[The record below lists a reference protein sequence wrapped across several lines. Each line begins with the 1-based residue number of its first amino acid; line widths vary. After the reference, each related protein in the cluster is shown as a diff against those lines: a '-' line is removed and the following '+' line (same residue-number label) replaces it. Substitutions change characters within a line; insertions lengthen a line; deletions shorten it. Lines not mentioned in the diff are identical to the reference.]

1 MGSEDTNTS
10 TKKPPPASLT
20 LLLSTKC
27 FPIKPSSPVLP
38 ASNSPENKGS
48 DEVNGHGAASPR
60 LSAKATTAAAIR
72 KKPGGWKAM
81 PYILGNETFERLATF
96 GLLANFM
103 VYLVKMY
110 RMDQVAASN
119 VINIW
124 MGVTN
129 FAPLVGA
136 FISDA
141 YAGRFRTIAFAS
153 FASFLGMLT
162 MTLTAWLRQLHPPPC
177 TAPSQSMMN
186 ASHPPC
192 VSPSGGQ
199 LGVLFLGLGLLS
211 IGTGG
216 IRPCSIP
223 FGVDQFDP
231 ATEEGARGINSFYN
245 WYYTSFTVVLL
256 ITQTLVVYIQDSVSW
271 VIGFGIPTILML
283 CSIVLFFFGTRIY
296 VHVKPEGSVF
306 TGIIQVFV
314 VAFKKRR
321 LRVPDAKGGGSDVAK
336 VAYYDPPVKDA
347 ALLSKLPLTDEFR
360 CLNKAAMILEN
371 DVTAEGGPVSQW
383 TLCSVQ
389 QVEEVKCLLRVGPI
403 WAAGIISFTA
413 MTQQGT
419 FTISQALTMDRHLGP
434 RFQIPSGSLVVI
446 SFLTIGLWLPFYDRI
461 LVPALRKV
469 TGHEGG
475 ITLLQRIGIGTVFS
489 VLSMVVAGLV
499 ERDRRAHANS
509 HPGQPPISVFWLA
522 PQLILMGFCEAFN
535 IIGQIEFFNRQFPD
549 NMRSIANSLFFCSF
563 AGSSYLSSVVIA
575 VVHRV
580 TGGDGRPNWLVNDLN
595 AGRLD
600 YYYYLLAA
608 MGIVNFGYFLVVA
621 HRYRYK
627 SPLQHNKPHFDVE
640 LSRATDV

>member
-1 MGSEDTNTS
+1 MGSEADSTNS
-10 TKKPPPASLT
+10 KNPPPAASLT

-27 FPIKPSSPVLP
+27 FPIKPSPPPP
-38 ASNSPENKGS
+38 ASSDSPENKGS
-48 DEVNGHGAASPR
+48 DEMNGHGAASPC
-60 LSAKATTAAAIR
+60 LSAKATAAAAIR

-103 VYLVKMY
+103 VYLVRVY
-110 RMDQVAASN
+110 RMDQVMASN

-124 MGVTN
+124 SGLTN

-136 FISDA
+136 FISDS

-162 MTLTAWLRQLHPPPC
+162 MTLTAWLRHLHPPPC
-177 TAPSQSMMN
+177 TALPQAMN
-186 ASHPPC
+186 SSHPLCAGPT
-192 VSPSGGQ
+192 GGQ
-199 LGVLFLGLGLLS
+199 LGILFLGLGLLS
-211 IGTGG
+211 VGTGG

-231 ATEEGARGINSFYN
+231 ATEEGARGITSFYN
-245 WYYTSFTVVLL
+245 WYYMSFTVVLL
-256 ITQTLVVYIQDSVSW
+256 ITQTVVVYVQDSVSW

-306 TGIIQVFV
+306 TGIVQVFV
-314 VAFKKRR
+314 AAHKKRR
-321 LRVPDAKGGGSDVAK
+321 LRTPDINDSRSEVAK
-336 VAYYDPPVKDA
+336 AAYYDPPVKDT
-347 ALLSKLPLTDEFR
+347 ALLTKLPLTDEFR

-371 DVTAEGGPVSQW
+371 DLTAEGTPTSLW

-389 QVEEVKCLLRVGPI
+389 RVEEVKCIMRIGPI
-403 WAAGIISFTA
+403 WASGIVSFTA

-419 FTISQALTMDRHLGP
+419 FTISQALMMDRHLGP

-446 SFLTIGLWLPFYDRI
+446 SFLTIGLWLPFYDRV

-475 ITLLQRIGIGTVFS
+475 ITLLQRMGIGIVFS
-489 VLSMVVAGLV
+489 ILSMVAAGLV
-499 ERDRRAHANS
+499 ERDRRASANS
-509 HPGQPPISVFWLA
+509 HPGLAPISVFWLA

-535 IIGQIEFFNRQFPD
+535 AIGQIEFFNRQFPD
-549 NMRSIANSLFFCSF
+549 NMRSVANSLFFCSF
-563 AGSSYLSSVVIA
+563 AGASYLSSLVVT

-580 TGGDGRPNWLVNDLN
+580 TGKDGRPNWLASNLN

-600 YYYYLLAA
+600 YFYYLLAG
-608 MGIVNFGYFLVVA
+608 MGIVNFVYFLVVA
-621 HRYRYK
+621 RRYQYK
-627 SPLQHNKPHFDVE
+627 STLQHNKPHFDVE
-640 LSRATDV
+640 LSSGTNV

>member
-1 MGSEDTNTS
+1 MGSEDNNTS
-10 TKKPPPASLT
+10 TKQPPSTASLS
-20 LLLSTKC
+20 LFLSTKC
-27 FPIKPSSPVLP
+27 FPIKPSSPP

-48 DEVNGHGAASPR
+48 NEMNGHGAASPG
-60 LSAKATTAAAIR
+60 LGAKPTATSAIR
-72 KKPGGWKAM
+72 KKPGGWRAM

-103 VYLVKMY
+103 VYLTRVY

-124 MGVTN
+124 MGITN

-141 YAGRFRTIAFAS
+141 YAGRFRTIAIAS

-177 TAPSQSMMN
+177 STPPQSMN

-192 VSPSGGQ
+192 VGPTGGQ

-211 IGTGG
+211 VGTGG

-245 WYYTSFTVVLL
+245 WYYASFTVVLL

-283 CSIVLFFFGTRIY
+283 CSIVLFLFGTRIY
-296 VHVKPEGSVF
+296 VHVKPEGSIF
-306 TGIIQVFV
+306 TGIVQVFAA
-314 VAFKKRR
+314 AFKKRQ
-321 LRVPDAKGGGSDVAK
+321 LNIPDAKGGGSEMAK
-336 VAYYDPPVKDA
+336 VAYYDPPVTEA
-347 ALLSKLPLTDEFR
+347 ALLSKLPLTNEFR

-371 DVTAEGGPVSQW
+371 DLTAEGMPASGW

-403 WAAGIISFTA
+403 WASGIISFTA

-419 FTISQALTMDRHLGP
+419 FTISQALMMDRHLGP

-446 SFLTIGLWLPFYDRI
+446 SLLTIGLWLPFYDRF

-475 ITLLQRIGIGTVFS
+475 ITLLQRIGIGILFS
-489 VLSMVVAGLV
+489 VLSMVVAGLI
-499 ERDRRAHANS
+499 ERDRRAYANS
-509 HPGQPPISVFWLA
+509 HPGLPPISVFWLA

-563 AGSSYLSSVVIA
+563 AGSSYLSSMVVM
-575 VVHRV
+575 VVHRM
-580 TGGDGRPNWLVNDLN
+580 TGGNSRPDWLTSDLN

-600 YYYYLLAA
+600 YYYFLLAG
-608 MGIVNFGYFLVVA
+608 MGIVNFGYFLFVA

-627 SPLQHNKPHFDVE
+627 STLQHNKPHFDVE

>member
-1 MGSEDTNTS
+1 MGSEDKNTNTQ
-10 TKKPPPASLT
+10 KPPSAASLT

-27 FPIKPSSPVLP
+27 FPIKPSPP

-48 DEVNGHGAASPR
+48 SEMNGHGAAWPP
-60 LSAKATTAAAIR
+60 LGAKATATATIR

-103 VYLVKMY
+103 VYLVRVY
-110 RMDQVAASN
+110 RMDQVMASN

-124 MGVTN
+124 SGVTN

-136 FISDA
+136 FICDT

-162 MTLTAWLRQLHPPPC
+162 MTLTAWLPHLHPPPC
-177 TAPSQSMMN
+177 TAPPQPMSS
-186 ASHPPC
+186 SHPPC
-192 VSPSGGQ
+192 AGPTGGQ
-199 LGVLFLGLGLLS
+199 LGILFLGLGLLS
-211 IGTGG
+211 VGTGG

-223 FGVDQFDP
+223 FGVEQFDP
-231 ATEEGARGINSFYN
+231 ATEEGKRGINSFYN
-245 WYYTSFTVVLL
+245 WYYMSFTVVLL
-256 ITQTLVVYIQDSVSW
+256 VTQTLVVYVQDSVSW

-306 TGIIQVFV
+306 TGIVQVFV
-314 VAFKKRR
+314 AALKKRR
-321 LRVPDAKGGGSDVAK
+321 LRISDVDDSRSEVAK
-336 VAYYDPPVKDA
+336 AAYYDPPVKDA

-371 DVTAEGGPVSQW
+371 DLTAEGTPTSHW

-389 QVEEVKCLLRVGPI
+389 RVEEVKCLLRVGPI
-403 WAAGIISFTA
+403 WASGIISFTA

-419 FTISQALTMDRHLGP
+419 FTISQALMMDRHLGP
-434 RFQIPSGSLVVI
+434 RFQIPAGSLVVI
-446 SFLTIGLWLPFYDRI
+446 SFLTIGLWLPFYDRV
-461 LVPALRKV
+461 LVPALRKA
-469 TGHEGG
+469 TGNEGG
-475 ITLLQRIGIGTVFS
+475 ITLLQRIGIGIIFS
-489 VLSMVVAGLV
+489 ILSMVVAGLV
-499 ERDRRAHANS
+499 ERDRRAFARS
-509 HPGQPPISVFWLA
+509 HPSLVPISVFWLA

-549 NMRSIANSLFFCSF
+549 NMRSVANSLFFVSF
-563 AGSSYLSSVVIA
+563 AGSSYLSSLVVS
-575 VVHRV
+575 VVHSV
-580 TGGDGRPNWLVNDLN
+580 TKKDDRPDWLANDLN

-600 YYYYLLAA
+600 YYYYLLAG
-608 MGIVNFGYFLVVA
+608 MGILNFVYFLVVA

-627 SPLQHNKPHFDVE
+627 KTLQHNKPHFDVE
-640 LSRATDV
+640 LSSGTNV